1 MHIREF
7 QKLIKEEYY
16 EKDKRRGK
24 DKTFLWFIEE
34 IGELSEALRK
44 EKREMIEKEMADVFA
59 WLCSIAN
66 LLGIDIEMLSIDK
79 YKKGCPRCG
88 KIPCQCKE

>member
-7 QKLIKEEYY
+7 QKLIKEIFY
-16 EKDKRRGK
+16 EKDKKRGK

-34 IGELSEALRK
+34 VGELSEALRK
-44 EKREMIEKEMADVFA
+44 ENREMIEEEMADVFA
-59 WLCSIAN
+59 WLCSIATLLNIDMEN
-66 LLGIDIEMLSIDK
+66 LAIQK
-79 YKKGCPRCG
+79 YGNGCPRCG

>member
-79 YKKGCPRCG
+79 YEKGCPRCG